1 MTTTL
6 LLCAVLL
13 QAAAPGPAGSAP
25 PGRATPPASAA
36 PPANAAPPVAP
47 APAAAPGSTTA
58 PAAPAHDSIRVLA
71 PTASADLLKDPQTR
85 GRIKVFFAST
95 DARVNP
101 GDPCEGPFWEAPQP
115 IFSVGVDALTP
126 GKAVDVGVDAAFYP
140 VPMDQLAG
148 TWRVQAVLD
157 RDETERTHLAPGNLL
172 SQVETVTFDPAT
184 PQTVTLEL
192 TTVVPKEALSKM
204 RNLQFVH
211 MKSALLSQAAGRDV
225 YMRAGVALPPGW
237 DDPSCPRRMWPTVYV
252 VPGFGGR
259 DMDAERYARML
270 STPGSTAVAP
280 QAVWVVLDPESA
292 WGHHGFVDSPANGP
306 RGQALVEE
314 LIPELERQ
322 FRLISRTEARLVT
335 GHSSGGWTALW
346 LQLRYPE
353 VFGACFASS
362 PDPVD
367 FSAFQMVNLY
377 ADTSYFSDAEGKERP
392 SYRTTVAQH
401 FDKVHMTNRDET
413 GMEHAM
419 DPDGRSGEQLDTY
432 AAMWS
437 ALDPRTRLPRR
448 AWDPETGL
456 IDHGTVEREWSRYDI
471 TRLVRTKPEYFV
483 PLFRQRVRLLVGQQ
497 DNFYLELAVA
507 NLKATLD
514 QVAPVKEGTGGAA
527 GGAAAGGAG
536 GAASGAGGAAGNG
549 AGSGAGAGYIEIL
562 PEETHFTIPGTATL
576 RWNRE
581 IREYLKQH
589 GLD

>member
-13 QAAAPGPAGSAP
+13 QAAAPRPAGTAAP
-25 PGRATPPASAA
+25 VSTPPASAT
-36 PPANAAPPVAP
+36 PPAGAPAG
-47 APAAAPGSTTA
+47 APAAPASAAA
-58 PAAPAHDSIRVLA
+58 PAAPAHDSIRVLV
-71 PTASADLLKDPQTR
+71 PTANADLLKDPQTR

-95 DARVNP
+95 DTRTNE
-101 GDPCEGPFWEAPQP
+101 GDPTDGPFWEAPQP

-157 RDETERTHLAPGNLL
+157 RNDTERTHLAPGNLL

-192 TTVVPKEALSKM
+192 TTVVPKEALPKM

-211 MKSALLSQAAGRDV
+211 MKSALLSQAAGRDM

-259 DMDAERYARML
+259 DVDAERYARML

-346 LQLRYPE
+346 LQLRYPD

-392 SYRTTVAQH
+392 SYRTTVAEH

-471 TRLVRTKPEYFV
+471 TRLVRTKPEYFE

-497 DNFYLELAVA
+497 DNFYLERAVA
-507 NLKATLD
+507 NLKAALD
-514 QVAPVKEGTGGAA
+514 QVAPVKEGAT
-527 GGAAAGGAG
+527 
-536 GAASGAGGAAGNG
+536 
-549 AGSGAGAGYIEIL
+549 GAGYIEIL

>member
-13 QAAAPGPAGSAP
+13 QAASPGPAGTAAP
-25 PGRATPPASAA
+25 ASTTPPASA
-36 PPANAAPPVAP
+36 P
-47 APAAAPGSTTA
+47 APQAKPT
-58 PAAPAHDSIRVLA
+58 HDTIRVLVPA
-71 PTASADLLKDPQTR
+71 ASADLLKDPQQR

-95 DARVNP
+95 DVRVNP
-101 GDPCEGPFWEAPQP
+101 GDPTDGPFWEAPQP
-115 IFSVGVDALTP
+115 IYSVGVDALTP
-126 GKAVDVGVDAAFYP
+126 GKAVELGVDAASYP
-140 VPMDQLAG
+140 VPLDQLAG

-157 RDETERTHLAPGNLL
+157 RDDTERSHLAPGNLL

-192 TTVVPKEALSKM
+192 TTAIPKETLPKM

-259 DMDAERYARML
+259 DVDAERYARML

-280 QAVWVVLDPESA
+280 QAVWVVLDPESS

-322 FRLISRTEARLVT
+322 FRLISRTDARLVT

-377 ADTSYFSDAEGKERP
+377 ADISYFSDAEGKERP
-392 SYRTTVAQH
+392 SYRTTVAEH
-401 FDKVHMTNRDET
+401 FDKVHMTNRDES
-413 GMEHAM
+413 GMEHAV
-419 DPDGRSGEQLDTY
+419 DPDGHSGEQLDTY
-432 AAMWS
+432 SAMWS

-456 IDHGTVEREWSRYDI
+456 IDRGTVEREWSRYDI
-471 TRLVRTKPEYFV
+471 TRLVRTKPEYFA

-497 DNFYLELAVA
+497 DNFYLERAVA

-514 QVAPVKEGTGGAA
+514 QVAPVKDGAV
-527 GGAAAGGAG
+527 
-536 GAASGAGGAAGNG
+536 
-549 AGSGAGAGYIEIL
+549 GAGYIEIL
-562 PEETHFTIPGTATL
+562 PEQTHFTIPGTATL